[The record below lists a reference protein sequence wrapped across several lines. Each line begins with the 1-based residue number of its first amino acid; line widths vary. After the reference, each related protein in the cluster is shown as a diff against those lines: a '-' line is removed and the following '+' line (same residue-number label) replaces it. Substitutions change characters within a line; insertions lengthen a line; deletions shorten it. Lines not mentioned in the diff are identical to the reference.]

1 MMFKNWLSFASSK
14 SKTRGQTQTTKM
26 EQAYKLATK
35 TLQGRLIAPY
45 QREGVMWLLWRELSE
60 SGPRGGFLCDEM
72 GLGKTVQLIATLLGN
87 PRNKT
92 LVIVPK
98 SIVNQWVE
106 EIDHFAP
113 HLKVKVHEGGNRTN
127 NPESFEGFDVVIA
140 PYSVLTNKSRD
151 SRVARSD
158 TVLHKMVWDRV
169 ILDEG
174 HEIRNPRS
182 KLSISIRLL
191 QSHIRWVV
199 SGTPVYNSV
208 RDFVTLCEFLG
219 IKKSLV
225 LGFNRK
231 IQDTYV
237 IRRTKEDVAAYNK
250 RLTLPPCDFQNV
262 ELEMYKEEESLYMDV
277 FRESQGKVK
286 TAMKTAEHAGMRT
299 MAMLECLLR
308 CRQAM
313 IHPQLYMS
321 GIARK
326 DGEDPEEWQS
336 PCRKT
341 EYLLE
346 AVLSHPKEK
355 SLVFSQFVEEMNIY
369 EELFLENEVEVYRI
383 DGSVSKDERVEALRQ
398 FKKSSN
404 HCVFL
409 IQIKAGG
416 QGLNIQEATR
426 VYITSPSWNPA
437 TELQAIARS
446 HRTGQT
452 RKVIVRKLMYGGS
465 EEVPSVEHSIMNL
478 QGHKAAVSA
487 QVLNDDRLIK
497 VIPTRVKKGITVRDL
512 RKIFQV

>member
-1 MMFKNWLSFASSK
+1 MYKNKLSFVRAK
-14 SKTRGQTQTTKM
+14 GKTCGQQTVKM
-26 EQAYKLATK
+26 EEAYRLATRS
-35 TLQGRLIAPY
+35 LQGRLIAPY
-45 QREGVMWLLWRELSE
+45 QREGVMWLLWRELAA

-72 GLGKTVQLIATLLGN
+72 GLGKTVQLISTILGN
-87 PRNKT
+87 PQNKT

-113 HLKVKVHEGGNRTN
+113 NLKVKVHEGSGRTSE
-127 NPESFEGFDVVIA
+127 PEHFDGFDVIIA

-151 SRVARSD
+151 RGVARSD
-158 TVLHKMVWDRV
+158 TVLHKISWDRV

-182 KLSISIRLL
+182 KLSQSIRAL
-191 QSHIRWVV
+191 QCRIRWVV
-199 SGTPVYNSV
+199 SGTPVYNSI
-208 RDFVTLCEFLG
+208 RDFVTLCDFVG

-225 LGFNRK
+225 LGFNKK

-237 IRRTKEDVAAYNK
+237 LRRTKDDVAEFNR

-262 ELEMYKEEESLYMDV
+262 ELEMYQEEEKLYRDV

-286 TAMKTAEHAGMRT
+286 SAVRSVEHAGMRT

-313 IHPQLYMS
+313 IHPQLYLS

-326 DGEDPEEWQS
+326 DGSDPEDWES

-346 AVLSHPKEK
+346 SVLSHPKEK
-355 SLVFSQFVEEMNIY
+355 SLIFSQFVEEMDIY
-369 EELFLENEVEVYRI
+369 EELFLENEVEVFRI
-383 DGSVSKDERVEALRQ
+383 DGSVSKEDRVEALRK
-398 FKKSSN
+398 FRKTSN

-446 HRTGQT
+446 HRTGQS
-452 RKVIVRKLMYGGS
+452 RKVVVRKLMYGGS
-465 EEVPSVEHSIMNL
+465 EELPSVEHSIMSL

-487 QVLNDDRLIK
+487 QVLNDDRLSK